1 MWPRQ
6 VHSRVANAGI
16 IVLKYENRNTALL
29 LLLLV
34 TVVFTKKHHCARVL
48 KDKSF
53 KSFLEFWLFSPH
65 FTYSFLSPTL
75 GITFNQSDHLSF
87 FFIFFPKPSPFFI
100 RDEEEKIILGPVLQN
115 FLRLLFSIIRSII
128 NDSFIFANHFHPC
141 LIFAG
146 IATSLTW
153 WCSLIRHI

>member
-16 IVLKYENRNTALL
+16 IVLNFESRNTALL

-87 FFIFFPKPSPFFI
+87 FSFSFQNLLHFSFEMKK
-100 RDEEEKIILGPVLQN
+100 KIILGPVLQN

-128 NDSFIFANHFHPC
+128 NDSFFFANHFHPC